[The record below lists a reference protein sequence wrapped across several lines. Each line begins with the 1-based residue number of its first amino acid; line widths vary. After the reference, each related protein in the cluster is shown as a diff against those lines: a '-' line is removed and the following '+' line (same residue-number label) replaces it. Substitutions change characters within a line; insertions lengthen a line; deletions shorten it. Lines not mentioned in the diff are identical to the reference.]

1 MKWEHPAKTASTIE
15 SPTYIQ
21 PHIQVYSTYSRNYRY
36 TYSSIQVYRYTNSR
50 IQFEQNIHSP
60 HSIIILLLLLPIC
73 CCCQEFHWQC
83 HCKKNS
89 HPIIS
94 FSCSSPCYCQ
104 QYHCCYFLSQCQGWI
119 GDSRRQDHSRNSQ
132 QTSLT
137 KYNATKLKRI
147 DQPSLKLKKNRS

>member
-1 MKWEHPAKTASTIE
+1 MGTSCQDSFHNWVPHIHTAAYTSIQ
-15 SPTYIQ
+15 YIQ
-21 PHIQVYSTYSRNYRY
+21 PQLQVYIQQHTGIQVYKQPHTVRAK
-36 TYSSIQVYRYTNSR
+36 
-50 IQFEQNIHSP
+50 HSFTP
-60 HSIIILLLLLPIC
+60 FYHYPAPSVAYLLLLPRIPLAMPL
-73 CCCQEFHWQC
+73 Q
-83 HCKKNS
+83 KIS
-89 HPIIS
+89 HPILS

-104 QYHCCYFLSQCQGWI
+104 QYHCCCFLSQCQGWI